1 MNASGRG
8 ALERSYG
15 ASLEPLAQL
24 VNALGSVGA
33 FACLVEAA
41 EVVATQAAKLG
52 RRVSVGADTKASV
65 WVTAHPRRVIFV
77 SLRTAASVVMPSS
90 PMPLV
95 SRLQARGRMET
106 VRE

>member
-24 VNALGSVGA
+24 VDALGSVGA
-33 FACLVEAA
+33 AALEVEAA

-52 RRVSVGADTKASV
+52 SRVSMGSDKKAGA
-65 WVTAHPRRVIFV
+65 IGCG
-77 SLRTAASVVMPSS
+77 
-90 PMPLV
+90 
-95 SRLQARGRMET
+95 ARKTG
-106 VRE
+106 